1 MLYSLDPVHQT
12 FGGIMP
18 WPLQYWK
25 NFDQWVQ
32 HEADNQHR
40 EYEISKPDQVMGNH
54 DFLSLVIWL
63 NNAE

>member
-1 MLYSLDPVHQT
+1 MLYSLVSVHQM
-12 FGGIMP
+12 FRGIMP
-18 WPLQYWK
+18 YTLQYWK

-32 HEADNQHR
+32 HEVDNQHR
-40 EYEISKPDQVMGNH
+40 EYENSILDQVIGDH